1 MLKRIRDK
9 FKNIKYREEKKRL
22 IIVGM
27 FLILLLFTSFG
38 LLSFAYASY
47 QSEVKLTA
55 NIDQALYVFGGEKLS
70 FNIEPSKIVPSS
82 TPYTYKFS
90 VSNFD
95 ANKQSDV
102 NIEYMIEVKTTTNL
116 PLQLSLFRNDAPDNL
131 LDVVSVETDV
141 DGSWY
146 KIYKVSDSF
155 KMNYVDKITDIYTF
169 QVFFPPEYSQD
180 TVYAD
185 KIENIEII
193 LKSAQAIS

>member
-1 MLKRIRDK
+1 MLMRIREK
-9 FKNIKYREEKKRL
+9 FRNIKYREERKRL

-55 NIDQALYVFGGEKLS
+55 NIDQALYIFGGERLS
-70 FNIEPSKIVPSS
+70 FNIDPSKIVPSS
-82 TPYTYKFS
+82 TPYAYRFS

-102 NIEYMIEVKTTTNL
+102 NIEYLIEIKTTTNL

-131 LDVVSVETDV
+131 LNTVSVETDA

-146 KIYKVSDSF
+146 KIYKINDSF
-155 KMNYVDKITDIYTF
+155 RMNYTDEVTDVYTF
-169 QVFFPPEYSQD
+169 QVFFPPEYSQN

-185 KIENIEII
+185 QIENIEII